1 VTRTEASELIA
12 PELRRWAVDS
22 IARVHRR
29 HARVRLGGRR
39 VVAPA
44 PARRPDRR
52 LCLVHLDGVPIQLL
66 EEAVETGAMPFLS
79 RLVRSGAYHLDS
91 AFWGSP
97 ASTPAF
103 QAGVLFGLRHANL
116 PAYTWFDR
124 ELGREVRMN
133 NPRDA
138 LLIEQR
144 LEAMAGGSSLVDGG
158 GTVYLSLFRA
168 GAVNLS
174 SMSSLADMPA
184 VWRSLPSCLHDLR
197 DASRQT
203 LRKYAAC
210 VVRDLAETAVD
221 VWRWVKRVKDWRHE
235 REYMLNRLFLVS
247 LGWGVSH
254 SRAMIDMARGVPAI
268 YLAYGNYDEVAHRRG
283 PFSQQA
289 RAELHRVDR
298 YLETLYAVGRSV
310 ETPYDLYLMADHGHV
325 DSVPVEKRRGR
336 RLQWLLLEG
345 PPGELGEDIRRGL
358 LDGRGAR
365 PAEERQEVEPVV
377 IEAGNFSHVYLARR
391 REPLEAME
399 LLARFPDVLARA
411 ARCPDIGI
419 VMVRRGDSAVAIVQ
433 GGVYGPDEVER
444 APLAS
449 EFSRRAV
456 ADMLREL
463 PHMKTAGDLVLY
475 GEALTATGTVGFAW
489 EWGSHGGLTRIETDS
504 ALLWPAD
511 GPVDLSGLSHCAELH
526 RRLAGAYRS

>member
-1 VTRTEASELIA
+1 VQRTEASELIA
-12 PELRRWAVDS
+12 ADLQRWATDS

-29 HARVRLGGRR
+29 RSALGGKRACVPHR
-39 VVAPA
+39 A
-44 PARRPDRR
+44 RR
-52 LCLVHLDGVPIQLL
+52 LCVVHLDGVPIQLL
-66 EEAVETGAMPFLS
+66 REAVETGAMPFLS
-79 RLVRSGAYHLDS
+79 RLVRSGAYHLDA

-124 ELGREVRMN
+124 ELGREVKMN

-138 LLIEQR
+138 LIIERR
-144 LEAMAGGSSLVDGG
+144 LEAMASGCSLVDGG

-184 VWRSLPSCLHDLR
+184 VWKSLPSCLHDLR
-197 DASRQT
+197 DCSRQT
-203 LRKYAAC
+203 LRKYVAG
-210 VVRDLAETAVD
+210 VVRDLAESAVD

-283 PFSQQA
+283 PFSPQA
-289 RAELHRVDR
+289 RAELYRVDR
-298 YLETLYAVGRSV
+298 HLETLYAVGRAV
-310 ETPYDLYLMADHGHV
+310 EVPYDLYLMADHGHV

-336 RLQWLLLEG
+336 RLRCLLLEG
-345 PPGELGEDIRRGL
+345 RPAGELGEDIRRGL
-358 LDGRGAR
+358 LDGRVVR
-365 PAEERQEVEPVV
+365 PAGERQEDEPVV
-377 IEAGNFSHVYLARR
+377 IEAGNFSHVYLTRGK
-391 REPLEAME
+391 EPLEAMD
-399 LLARFPDVLARA
+399 LLTRFPDVLARA
-411 ARCPDIGI
+411 AQCPDIGI
-419 VMVRRGDSAVAIVQ
+419 VMVRRGESAVAIVR
-433 GGVYGPDEVER
+433 GGVYGPDEVSR

-449 EFSRRAV
+449 EFSKRAV

-475 GEALTATGTVGFAW
+475 GESLTPTGTVGFAW

-526 RRLAGAYRS
+526 RRLAGAYRG

>member
-1 VTRTEASELIA
+1 MTRTEASELIA
-12 PELRRWAVDS
+12 PELRRWATDS

-29 HARVRLGGRR
+29 CGRAGLGGGRAG
-39 VVAPA
+39 VPQV
-44 PARRPDRR
+44 ARRPDRR
-52 LCLVHLDGVPIQLL
+52 LCVVHLDGVPIQLL
-66 EEAVETGAMPFLS
+66 HEAVEQGSMPFLS
-79 RLVRSGAYHLDS
+79 RLVRSGAYHLES

-103 QAGVLFGLRHANL
+103 QAGALFGLRHANL

-124 ELGREVRMN
+124 ELGREVKMN
-133 NPRDA
+133 TPRDA
-138 LLIEQR
+138 LRIEQR
-144 LEAMAGGSSLVDGG
+144 LEAMAHGSSLVEGG

-184 VWRSLPSCLHDLR
+184 VWKSLPSCLHDLR

-203 LRKYAAC
+203 LRRYVAC

-283 PFSQQA
+283 PFSPQA

-298 YLETLYAVGRSV
+298 DLETLYAVGRSA
-310 ETPYDLYLMADHGHV
+310 EAPYDLYLLADHGHV

-336 RLQWLLLEG
+336 RLRYLLLEG
-345 PPGELGEDIRRGL
+345 PPAELGEDLRRGL
-358 LDGRGAR
+358 LDGRVVR
-365 PAEERQEVEPVV
+365 PAGERQEDEPVV
-377 IEAGNFSHVYLARR
+377 IEAGNFSHVYLSRG
-391 REPLEAME
+391 REPLEAMD
-399 LLARFPDVLARA
+399 LLTRFPEVLGRA

-419 VMVRRGDSAVAIVQ
+419 VMVRRGDSAVAIIR
-433 GGVYGPDEVER
+433 GGVYGPDEVSH

-475 GEALTATGTVGFAW
+475 GEALTPTGTVGFAW